1 MSISSWIKPLALQL
15 WILRAYTF
23 RAYYGNQGPRE
34 QMWTWVFPLIAGAS
48 PTSTGDCQE
57 GYYCELGAFT
67 PTPTDGFTG
76 EECPEG
82 HYCVRGTPAP
92 ESCPPGTFSNA
103 LGLRSIQECT
113 NCTPGLFCNGTALTA
128 PSGDCWPRYYCSG
141 KAEHPAPQD
150 GITGGNCTPGH
161 FCPGRTPNP
170 IPCQVNKEDEFNLLH
185 KMH

>member
-1 MSISSWIKPLALQL
+1 M
-15 WILRAYTF
+15 F

-34 QMWTWVFPLIAGAS
+34 QMWTWVFPLIPGAS

-170 IPCQVNKEDEFNLLH
+170 IPCVVSKEDEFNLLH
-185 KMH
+185 KIY

>member
-1 MSISSWIKPLALQL
+1 MNLS
-15 WILRAYTF
+15 
-23 RAYYGNQGPRE
+23 
-34 QMWTWVFPLIAGAS
+34 FPIIAGAS
-48 PTSTGDCQE
+48 PTSTGECQE
-57 GYYCELGAFT
+57 GYYCRLGSFT

-141 KAEHPAPQD
+141 RAEHPAPQD

-161 FCPGRTPNP
+161 FCPGKTPNP
-170 IPCQVNKEDEFNLLH
+170 IPCLVSEDHDFNRPFQVFLCHVLFFFEEGVGGGGGGSNTEITVNARGKLRI
-185 KMH
+185 

>member
-1 MSISSWIKPLALQL
+1 MNLSVPI
-15 WILRAYTF
+15 
-23 RAYYGNQGPRE
+23 
-34 QMWTWVFPLIAGAS
+34 IAGAS

-57 GYYCELGAFT
+57 GYYCRLGSFT

-103 LGLRSIQECT
+103 LGLRSIHECT

-141 KAEHPAPQD
+141 RAEHPAPQD

-161 FCPGRTPNP
+161 FCPGKTPNP
-170 IPCQVNKEDEFNLLH
+170 IPCVVSKEDDFNRPFHGSLFKRGGGCQTQITVNAWEKLRIYCLTTQRNLEF
-185 KMH
+185 

>member
-1 MSISSWIKPLALQL
+1 MNLS
-15 WILRAYTF
+15 
-23 RAYYGNQGPRE
+23 
-34 QMWTWVFPLIAGAS
+34 FPIIAGAS

-57 GYYCELGAFT
+57 GYYCRLGSFT

-82 HYCVRGTPAP
+82 HYCIRGTPAP

-103 LGLRSIQECT
+103 LGLRSIHECT

-128 PSGDCWPRYYCSG
+128 PSGDCLPRYYCSG

-161 FCPGRTPNP
+161 FCPGKTPNP
-170 IPCQVNKEDEFNLLH
+170 IPCVVSEGMISIDLFMVSGGICFLRGDVKDKLQYMYGENQESN
-185 KMH
+185 M